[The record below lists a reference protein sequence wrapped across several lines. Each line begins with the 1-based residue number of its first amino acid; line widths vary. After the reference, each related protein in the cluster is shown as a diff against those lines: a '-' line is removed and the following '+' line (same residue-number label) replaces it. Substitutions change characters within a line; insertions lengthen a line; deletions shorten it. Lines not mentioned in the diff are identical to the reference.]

1 MAIPAGPS
9 EAPIRAASTMRGTIG
24 SFFGVLGQVALP
36 VFIYFKNKN
45 EVKKRE
51 QYQQSRV
58 RGGAL
63 AQSMEGTK
71 A

>member
-9 EAPIRAASTMRGTIG
+9 EAPIRASSTMRGTIG
-24 SFFGVLGQVALP
+24 SFFGVLGLALP

-45 EVKKRE
+45 DVKKRE
-51 QYQQSRV
+51 QYQKTRV

-63 AQSMEGTK
+63 SQSLEGTK

>member
-1 MAIPAGPS
+1 MTIRSGPS

-24 SFFGVLGQVALP
+24 SFFGVLGLALP
-36 VFIYFKNKN
+36 VFIYFKQKN
-45 EVKKRE
+45 DVKKRE
-51 QYQQSRV
+51 QYQQTRV

-63 AQSMEGTK
+63 SQNIEGSK

>member
-1 MAIPAGPS
+1 MAIPSGPS

-24 SFFGVLGQVALP
+24 SFFGVLGLALP

-51 QYQQSRV
+51 QYQQNRV

-63 AQSMEGTK
+63 SQGIEGTK
-71 A
+71 V

>member
-1 MAIPAGPS
+1 MVLPSGPS

-24 SFFGVLGQVALP
+24 SFFGVLGLALP

-45 EVKKRE
+45 EVKKRD

-63 AQSMEGTK
+63 SQSIEGTK